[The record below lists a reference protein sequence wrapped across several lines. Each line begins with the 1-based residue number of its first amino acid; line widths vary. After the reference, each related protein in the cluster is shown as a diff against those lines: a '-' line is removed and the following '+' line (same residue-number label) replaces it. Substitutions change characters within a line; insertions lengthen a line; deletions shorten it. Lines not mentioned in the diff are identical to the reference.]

1 MKKVIMVILDGFGLN
16 DLENG
21 NAIKDANMETFN
33 NLFKEYPHS
42 VLQAS
47 GEYVGL
53 PDDQFGNSE
62 VGHLT
67 IGAGRRIKQDLLK
80 ANELLGSPSIEQ
92 NDKLIELVNH
102 TINNNST
109 LHLCGL
115 VSDGRVHSDIKYM
128 KNILGHL
135 KNMGVKKVKFHAITD
150 GRDTKVDSSIGYLTE
165 LENVM
170 KTLNIGKISTVCGRY
185 YAMDRDNKWERT
197 KVYSDLLLKGVGIK
211 IRTFKTGIEA
221 CYKKNL
227 TDEFLP
233 PLILDEDAT
242 IKNNDAFLW
251 LNFRGDRSR
260 QILTVLKN
268 EDFQEY
274 KVKKIDNLKILA
286 ITDVPGA
293 KLTNKEYLIENEEI
307 YSLGV
312 YLSDLGLRQ
321 ARIAETEKFAHVT
334 YFFNGGGKVKIK
346 GCDNFLIPSKKV
358 KTYDLTPNMSALE
371 VTEQVLKCLE
381 KDYDFI
387 LVNFANPDMLGHT
400 GVIDATVNGLKTIDE
415 CLSKIVEAVDNNFY
429 KLIITADHGNCD
441 EMIRKDGSISTTH
454 SIYPVPFILRDK
466 HVSLKHKGDLTEIAP
481 TILKYMDIAIPSEMK
496 DTKTLFVE
504 ED

>member
-21 NAIKDANMETFN
+21 NAIKAANMKTFN

-170 KTLNIGKISTVCGRY
+170 KALNIGKISTVCGRY

-415 CLSKIVEAVDNNFY
+415 CLSRIVEAVDNNFY

>member
-1 MKKVIMVILDGFGLN
+1 
-16 DLENG
+16 
-21 NAIKDANMETFN
+21 
-33 NLFKEYPHS
+33 
-42 VLQAS
+42 
-47 GEYVGL
+47 
-53 PDDQFGNSE
+53 
-62 VGHLT
+62 
-67 IGAGRRIKQDLLK
+67 
-80 ANELLGSPSIEQ
+80 
-92 NDKLIELVNH
+92 
-102 TINNNST
+102 
-109 LHLCGL
+109 
-115 VSDGRVHSDIKYM
+115 
-128 KNILGHL
+128 
-135 KNMGVKKVKFHAITD
+135 MGVKKVKFHAITD

-170 KTLNIGKISTVCGRY
+170 KALNIGKISTVCGRY

-293 KLTNKEYLIENEEI
+293 KLANKEYLIENEEI

-321 ARIAETEKFAHVT
+321 ARIAEKKKFAHV
-334 YFFNGGGKVKIK
+334 
-346 GCDNFLIPSKKV
+346 
-358 KTYDLTPNMSALE
+358 M
-371 VTEQVLKCLE
+371 
-381 KDYDFI
+381 
-387 LVNFANPDMLGHT
+387 
-400 GVIDATVNGLKTIDE
+400 
-415 CLSKIVEAVDNNFY
+415 
-429 KLIITADHGNCD
+429 
-441 EMIRKDGSISTTH
+441 
-454 SIYPVPFILRDK
+454 
-466 HVSLKHKGDLTEIAP
+466 
-481 TILKYMDIAIPSEMK
+481 
-496 DTKTLFVE
+496 VE
-504 ED
+504 EK

>member
-21 NAIKDANMETFN
+21 NAIKAANMETFN

-170 KTLNIGKISTVCGRY
+170 KALNIGKISTVCGRY

-293 KLTNKEYLIENEEI
+293 KLANKEYLIENEEI

-415 CLSKIVEAVDNNFY
+415 CLSRIVEAVDNNFY

>member
-21 NAIKDANMETFN
+21 NAIKAANMETFN

-92 NDKLIELVNH
+92 NDKLIELVEH

-170 KTLNIGKISTVCGRY
+170 KSLNIGKISTVCGRY

-197 KVYSDLLLKGVGIK
+197 KVYTDLLLKGVGIK

-334 YFFNGGGKVKIK
+334 YFFNGGGKVKLK

-400 GVIDATVNGLKTIDE
+400 GVIDATINGLKTIDE
-415 CLSKIVEAVDNNFY
+415 CLSKIVDAVDNNFY

>member
-92 NDKLIELVNH
+92 NDKLIELVEH

-197 KVYSDLLLKGVGIK
+197 KVYTDLLLNGVGIK

-274 KVKKIDNLKILA
+274 KVKEIDNLKILA

-334 YFFNGGGKVKIK
+334 YFFNGGGKVKLK

>member
-170 KTLNIGKISTVCGRY
+170 KALNIGKISTVCGRY

-415 CLSKIVEAVDNNFY
+415 CLSRIVEAVDNNFY

>member
-92 NDKLIELVNH
+92 NDKLIELVEH

-197 KVYSDLLLKGVGIK
+197 KVYTDLLLKGVGIK

-334 YFFNGGGKVKIK
+334 YFFNGGGKVKLK

-400 GVIDATVNGLKTIDE
+400 GVIDATINGLKTIDE
-415 CLSKIVEAVDNNFY
+415 CLSRIVEAVDNNFY

>member
-16 DLENG
+16 DFENG
-21 NAIKDANMETFN
+21 NAIKAANMETFN

-170 KTLNIGKISTVCGRY
+170 KALNIGKISTVCGRY

-197 KVYSDLLLKGVGIK
+197 KVYTDLLLKGVGIK

-415 CLSKIVEAVDNNFY
+415 CLSRIVEAVDNNFY

>member
-21 NAIKDANMETFN
+21 NAIKAANMETFN

-170 KTLNIGKISTVCGRY
+170 KALNIGKISTVCGRY

-197 KVYSDLLLKGVGIK
+197 KVYTDLLLKGVGIK

-334 YFFNGGGKVKIK
+334 YFFNGGGKVKLK

-415 CLSKIVEAVDNNFY
+415 CLSRIVEAVDNNFY

>member
-67 IGAGRRIKQDLLK
+67 IGAGRKIKQDLLK
-80 ANELLGSPSIEQ
+80 ANELLGSQSIEQ
-92 NDKLIELVNH
+92 NDKLIELVEH
-102 TINNNST
+102 TINNDST

-170 KTLNIGKISTVCGRY
+170 KTLNMGKISTVCGRY

-197 KVYSDLLLKGVGIK
+197 KVYTDLLLKGVGIK

-334 YFFNGGGKVKIK
+334 YFFNGGGKVKLK

-415 CLSKIVEAVDNNFY
+415 CLSRIVEAVDNNFY

>member
-21 NAIKDANMETFN
+21 NAIKAANMETFN

-165 LENVM
+165 LESVM
-170 KTLNIGKISTVCGRY
+170 KSLNIGKISTVCGRY

-197 KVYSDLLLKGVGIK
+197 KVYTDLLLKGVGIK

-274 KVKKIDNLKILA
+274 KIKKIDNLKILA
-286 ITDVPGA
+286 ITDVPGT

-415 CLSKIVEAVDNNFY
+415 CLSRIVEAVDNNFY

>member
-92 NDKLIELVNH
+92 NDKLIELVEH

-150 GRDTKVDSSIGYLTE
+150 GRDTKVNSSIGYLTE

-197 KVYSDLLLKGVGIK
+197 KVYTDLLLKGVGIK

-334 YFFNGGGKVKIK
+334 YFFNGGGKVKLK

>member
-92 NDKLIELVNH
+92 NDKLIELVEH

-170 KTLNIGKISTVCGRY
+170 KSLNIGKISTVCGRY

-197 KVYSDLLLKGVGIK
+197 KVYTDLLLKGVGIK

-260 QILTVLKN
+260 QILTVLKH

-334 YFFNGGGKVKIK
+334 YFFNGGGKVKLK

-400 GVIDATVNGLKTIDE
+400 GVIDATINGLKTIDE
-415 CLSKIVEAVDNNFY
+415 CLSKIVDAVDNNFY

>member
-92 NDKLIELVNH
+92 NDKLIELVEH

-150 GRDTKVDSSIGYLTE
+150 GRDTKVNSSIGYLTE

-197 KVYSDLLLKGVGIK
+197 KVYTDLLLKGVGIK

-293 KLTNKEYLIENEEI
+293 KLINKEYLIENEEI

-334 YFFNGGGKVKIK
+334 YFFNGGGKVKLK

-415 CLSKIVEAVDNNFY
+415 CLSKIVDAVDNNFY

>member
-21 NAIKDANMETFN
+21 NAIKAANMETFN

>member
-21 NAIKDANMETFN
+21 NAIKAANMETFN

-135 KNMGVKKVKFHAITD
+135 KNMGIKKVKFHAITD

-415 CLSKIVEAVDNNFY
+415 CLSRIVEAVDNNFY

>member
-21 NAIKDANMETFN
+21 NAIKAANMETFN

-150 GRDTKVDSSIGYLTE
+150 GRDTKIDSSIGYLTE
-165 LENVM
+165 LESVM
-170 KTLNIGKISTVCGRY
+170 KSLNIGKISTVCGRY

-197 KVYSDLLLKGVGIK
+197 KVYTDLLLKGVGIK

-293 KLTNKEYLIENEEI
+293 KLANKEYLIENEEI

-415 CLSKIVEAVDNNFY
+415 CLSRIVEAVDNNFY

>member
-21 NAIKDANMETFN
+21 NAIKAANMETFN

-170 KTLNIGKISTVCGRY
+170 KALNIGKISTVCGRY

-321 ARIAETEKFAHVT
+321 ARIAETEKSAHVT

-415 CLSKIVEAVDNNFY
+415 CLSRIVEAVDNNFY

>member
-92 NDKLIELVNH
+92 NDKLIELVEH

-150 GRDTKVDSSIGYLTE
+150 GRDTKVNSSIGYLTE

-170 KTLNIGKISTVCGRY
+170 KSLNIGKISTVCGRY

-197 KVYSDLLLKGVGIK
+197 KVYTDLLLKGVGIK

-334 YFFNGGGKVKIK
+334 YFFNGGGKVKLK

-415 CLSKIVEAVDNNFY
+415 CLSRIVEAVDNNFY

>member
-67 IGAGRRIKQDLLK
+67 IGAGRKIKQDLLK
-80 ANELLGSPSIEQ
+80 ANELLGSQSIEQ
-92 NDKLIELVNH
+92 NYKLIELVNH
-102 TINNNST
+102 TINNDST

-170 KTLNIGKISTVCGRY
+170 KSLNIGKISTVCGRY

-197 KVYSDLLLKGVGIK
+197 KVYTDLLLKGVGIK

-233 PLILDEDAT
+233 PLIIDEDAT

-400 GVIDATVNGLKTIDE
+400 GVIDATVSGLKTIDE
-415 CLSKIVEAVDNNFY
+415 CLSRIVEAVDNNFY

>member
-21 NAIKDANMETFN
+21 NAIKAANMETFN
-33 NLFKEYPHS
+33 NLYKEYPHS

-135 KNMGVKKVKFHAITD
+135 KNMGVKKVKFHVITD

-242 IKNNDAFLW
+242 IKNNDSFLW

-274 KVKKIDNLKILA
+274 KIKKIDNLKILA

-415 CLSKIVEAVDNNFY
+415 CLSRIVEAVDNNFY

>member
-67 IGAGRRIKQDLLK
+67 IGAGRKIKQDLLK
-80 ANELLGSPSIEQ
+80 ANELLGSQSIEQ
-92 NDKLIELVNH
+92 NDKLIELINH
-102 TINNNST
+102 TINNDST

-170 KTLNIGKISTVCGRY
+170 KSLNIGKISTVCGRY

-197 KVYSDLLLKGVGIK
+197 KVYTDLLLKGVGIK

-293 KLTNKEYLIENEEI
+293 KLINKEYLIENEEI

-415 CLSKIVEAVDNNFY
+415 CLSRIVEAVDNNFY